1 MNTSYMDSIIGKVLD
16 GRYAIIEVIGTG
28 GMAIVYKAQDLK
40 LNRMVAVKLLKPE
53 LRGDMD
59 LRRRFHAESEA
70 VARLNHPNII
80 NVFDVSASD
89 AAEYFVMELIDG
101 ITLKQY
107 MTQRGVLSVKE
118 ALHFILQI
126 LKGLE
131 HAHAKKIV
139 HRDIKP
145 QNIMIL
151 RDGTAKVTDFGIA
164 RIFDSKDMTT
174 NQANAFGSVHY
185 IAPEQA
191 RCGETDGRADLYS
204 VGVMLYEMLTGQLP
218 YQGDTAVV
226 VAMQHIRSAPRLPK
240 EINPDIPDALQAI
253 TLHAMSASL
262 ETRYATASEMMD
274 DLEAYRRDPEHFMP
288 AFAKQMYD
296 DDGATKRFS
305 PVSEPT
311 PETPAKLQ
319 PNRATS
325 VKAEPANRKPMN
337 LMPIVAAILSVLV
350 VAAIVAAI
358 WINILSP
365 ETGTREIPVPKLIGR
380 TYQDVS
386 GDSELRFEL
395 VVKEEKYD
403 STYEEGV
410 IIDQNQPVGKIVKEG
425 STIEL
430 TLSKGK
436 RSAEMPNYINWSY
449 TEANNDLRA
458 LMEKTVSVVYDFEPS
473 NTVQANKII
482 RTDPIAGQTIT
493 EGQTIRFVISQGTET
508 DTFPMPNL
516 LGQTEEQARSTL
528 LGSGLNIGTVEY
540 SVSEEYPAG
549 CVIDQSV
556 QPDVPVPRGMTI
568 NLVLSRAPET
578 TPPTTDETSAS
589 PDPSTAP
596 DSSDGAPSSTT
607 LPPAVERSVDWTL
620 LLPQGMDY
628 PDQYLLEIYV
638 NDVVQYSE
646 TVEKTTGSIT
656 LRLYGTGSVRVDA
669 YIDTTLYKSETISIS

>member
-1 MNTSYMDSIIGKVLD
+1 MDSIIGKVLD
-16 GRYAIIEVIGTG
+16 GRYEIIEVIGTG

-118 ALHFILQI
+118 ALHFTLQI

-226 VAMQHIRSAPRLPK
+226 VAMQHIRSAPRPPR
-240 EINPDIPDALQAI
+240 EINPDIPEALQAI

-262 ETRYATASEMMD
+262 DTRYATASEMMD
-274 DLEAYRRDPEHFMP
+274 DLEAYRQDPEHFMP
-288 AFAKQMYD
+288 TFARQVYD
-296 DDGATKRFS
+296 DDGDTKRFT

-311 PETPAKLQ
+311 TEPPVKPQ
-319 PNRATS
+319 PNRTAPAT
-325 VKAEPANRKPMN
+325 AEPEKRKPIN
-337 LMPIVAAILSVLV
+337 LMPIVAAVLSVLV
-350 VAAIVAAI
+350 VAAVVAAI

-365 ETGTREIPVPKLIGR
+365 ETGSREVPVPKLIGR
-380 TYQDVS
+380 TYLDVS
-386 GDSELRFEL
+386 GDSTLSFEL
-395 VVKEEKYD
+395 VVREEKYD

-473 NTVQANKII
+473 DTVQANKII

-493 EGQTIRFVISQGTET
+493 EGQVIRFVISQGTES
-508 DTFPMPNL
+508 DTLPMPNL

-528 LGSGLNIGTVEY
+528 LGVGLNVGTVEY
-540 SVSEEYPAG
+540 SISEDYPAG

-578 TPPTTDETSAS
+578 TPPAIDEPTTPPE
-589 PDPSTAP
+589 
-596 DSSDGAPSSTT
+596 SSTT
-607 LPPAVERSVDWTL
+607 TDSSPDTSSTGTTPPAVERSVDWTL
-620 LLPQGMDY
+620 LLPQGVDY
-628 PDQYLLEIYV
+628 PDQFLLEIYV
-638 NDVVQYSE
+638 DNVIQYSE

-656 LRLYGTGSVRVDA
+656 LRLYGTGTVRVDA
-669 YIDTTLYKSETISIS
+669 YIDTSLYKSETISIS